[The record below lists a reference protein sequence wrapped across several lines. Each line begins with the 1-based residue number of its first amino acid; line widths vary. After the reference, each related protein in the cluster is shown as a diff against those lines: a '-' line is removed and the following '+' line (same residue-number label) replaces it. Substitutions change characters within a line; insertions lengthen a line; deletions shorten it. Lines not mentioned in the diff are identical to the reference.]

1 MNGIGQ
7 SVQPH
12 RARHRVNTSLR
23 IRALQHMILSPNPS
37 RAVHPKHPTFL
48 SIQEARMYQH
58 IILAY
63 DGSVTGQ
70 KALIELKELAHW
82 GQPQLTLVAVTPN
95 PLDVGSM
102 EMGYYTSVDPE
113 PLEETLQEQLAQG
126 VKTLQAMGFAA
137 KGEILKGEIIHELTQ
152 FAERAKADLIV
163 VGHKHEKNILRRWWS
178 GSTAKSLVE
187 ESPCNVLIVV
197 ARET

>member
-12 RARHRVNTSLR
+12 SARYRVNTSLR
-23 IRALQHMILSPNPS
+23 ILGLQPMILAFNPS
-37 RAVHPKHPTFL
+37 SEMPH
-48 SIQEARMYQH
+48 SIPAFQSFKEARMYQH

-63 DGSVTGQ
+63 DGSVSGQ

-82 GQPQLTLVAVTPN
+82 GQPQLTLVAVAPN

-113 PLEETLQEQLAQG
+113 PLQETLQEQLAQG
-126 VKTLQAMGFAA
+126 VSTLQAMGFSA

-197 ARET
+197 AREH

>member
-1 MNGIGQ
+1 MTGIGQ
-7 SVQPH
+7 SVRPH
-12 RARHRVNTSLR
+12 SARYRVNTSLR
-23 IRALQHMILSPNPS
+23 ILGLQPMILSFNPS
-37 RAVHPKHPTFL
+37 PVMRH
-48 SIQEARMYQH
+48 SIPAFQSFMEVRMYQH

-63 DGSVTGQ
+63 DGSVSGQ

-82 GQPQLTLVAVTPN
+82 GQPRLTLVAVAPN

-113 PLEETLQEQLAQG
+113 PLQETLQEQLAQG
-126 VKTLQAMGFAA
+126 VNTLEAMGFAA

-197 ARET
+197 AREH

>member
-12 RARHRVNTSLR
+12 SASYRVNTSLR
-23 IRALQHMILSPNPS
+23 ILGLHPIILSFNPS
-37 RAVHPKHPTFL
+37 RAMPYSIPAFL
-48 SIQEARMYQH
+48 SFKETRMYQH

-63 DGSVTGQ
+63 DGSVSGQ

-82 GQPQLTLVAVTPN
+82 GQPRLTLVAVAPN

-113 PLEETLQEQLAQG
+113 PLQETLQEQLAQG
-126 VKTLQAMGFAA
+126 VNTLQAMGFAA

-197 ARET
+197 AREH

>member
-23 IRALQHMILSPNPS
+23 IGALRPMILSLNTS

-63 DGSVTGQ
+63 DGSVSGQ

-82 GQPQLTLVAVTPN
+82 GQPRLTLVAVAPN

-113 PLEETLQEQLAQG
+113 PLQETLQEQLAQW
-126 VKTLQAMGFAA
+126 VNTLQAMGFTA

-197 ARET
+197 AREH

>member
-1 MNGIGQ
+1 
-7 SVQPH
+7 
-12 RARHRVNTSLR
+12 
-23 IRALQHMILSPNPS
+23 
-37 RAVHPKHPTFL
+37 
-48 SIQEARMYQH
+48 MYKH

-82 GQPQLTLVAVTPN
+82 GQPQLTLVAVAPN

-102 EMGYYTSVDPE
+102 EMGYYTSVDPD
-113 PLEETLQEQLAQG
+113 PLQETLKAQLARG
-126 VKTLQAMGFAA
+126 VQSLQSMGFSV
-137 KGEILKGEIIHELTQ
+137 KGEVLKGEIIHELSQ
-152 FAERAKADLIV
+152 FAERSNADLIV
-163 VGHKHEKNILRRWWS
+163 VGHLHEKNILRRWWS